1 MNITVRNIPDE
12 IIRKIRTL
20 SQMGKRS
27 LNNEIL
33 LLLERS
39 VQEETNY
46 HTEQKKNISK
56 ETQINMWKK
65 LVNRWDDSRST
76 KEIIE
81 DIYDNRTLGREIE
94 L

>member
-1 MNITVRNIPDE
+1 MQSTTKVALSPPWTPNALHS
-12 IIRKIRTL
+12 TL

-65 LVNRWDDSRST
+65 SQTRS
-76 KEIIE
+76 K
-81 DIYDNRTLGREIE
+81 
-94 L
+94 

>member
-1 MNITVRNIPDE
+1 
-12 IIRKIRTL
+12 
-20 SQMGKRS
+20 MGKRS

-39 VQEETNY
+39 VQEEINY
-46 HTEQKKNISK
+46 HSEQKKNISK

-65 LVNRWDDSRST
+65 LTNQWDDTRST

-81 DIYDNRTLGREIE
+81 DIYDNRTIGREIE